1 MGDNHFGRSM
11 GERLM
16 SLARVARGA
25 IVGGIKGAAVAAAV
39 EAAPRL
45 GKILVVLLVIVLTLP
60 MVIFTAIPNLFFGYG
75 SLRDPWILQMTEK
88 ALAVGDAY
96 LSLDILEDTKIDAI
110 VTTLM
115 DYYETAGTIIDKVNI
130 FHSFQE
136 EDLLWMIAINSVSH
150 QQDLATMDLADIQ
163 NLSISRLTYTP
174 TLEVLET
181 AGGVF

>member
-45 GKILVVLLVIVLTLP
+45 GKILMVLLVIVLTLP

-88 ALAVGDAY
+88 AAMP
-96 LSLDILEDTKIDAI
+96 I
-110 VTTLM
+110 
-115 DYYETAGTIIDKVNI
+115 
-130 FHSFQE
+130 
-136 EDLLWMIAINSVSH
+136 
-150 QQDLATMDLADIQ
+150 
-163 NLSISRLTYTP
+163 
-174 TLEVLET
+174 
-181 AGGVF
+181 